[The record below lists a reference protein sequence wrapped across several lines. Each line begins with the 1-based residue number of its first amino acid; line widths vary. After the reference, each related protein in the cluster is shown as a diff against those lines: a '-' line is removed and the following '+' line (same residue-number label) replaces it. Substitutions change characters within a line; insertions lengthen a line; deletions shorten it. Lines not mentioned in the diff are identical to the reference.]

1 MRRLQTDNRSLGD
14 QMKHMKESQHKEMR
28 KIREHYDKEI
38 AALKQLPETFDDLK
52 VSSDGLYD
60 ENQELKS
67 ALLKKS
73 DDLTKSE
80 GVVSQLQ
87 EKVEKLSNRLM
98 NADNEK
104 KSQVSWYLNFYE

>member
-14 QMKHMKESQHKEMR
+14 QIKYMKEAQYREIQ
-28 KIREHYDKEI
+28 KIRERYDKEI
-38 AALKQLPETFDDLK
+38 ASIKQLPKTFDDLK
-52 VSSDGLYD
+52 VSYDGLYD

-80 GVVSQLQ
+80 GIVSQLQ
-87 EKVEKLSNRLM
+87 EKVEKQAHECR
-98 NADNEK
+98 
-104 KSQVSWYLNFYE
+104 Q